1 MEGNIILIIYQL
13 VVLLASVIVHEVS
26 HGLMALRLGDD
37 TAKRA
42 GRLTMNP
49 LRHLDPVGSIF
60 LPLLLFLAQSP
71 VVLGWAKPVPY
82 NPDALYKDYKYGPLK
97 VALAGPFSNLALA
110 LLFGLIV
117 RFGGGVLSV
126 EALGFLS
133 FIVFLN
139 CVLAVFNL
147 IPVPPLDGSKILS
160 AVLPYRYS
168 MFFERI
174 GFGGVIILMFLLFY
188 ASDVIWVPAI
198 TLFRIFAGVGG
209 AEAFLK
215 IFAG

>member
-1 MEGNIILIIYQL
+1 MESNIILIVYQL
-13 VVLLASVIVHEVS
+13 VVLLVSVIVHEVS

-49 LRHLDPVGSIF
+49 LKHLDPVGSVF
-60 LPLLLFLAQSP
+60 LPLLLFFARSP
-71 VVLGWAKPVPY
+71 ILFGWAKPVPY
-82 NPDALYKDYKYGPLK
+82 DPNALYKDYKYGPLK

-110 LLFGLIV
+110 LFFGIIV
-117 RFGGGVLSV
+117 RFGSGVLGT

-133 FIVFLN
+133 FIIFLN

-147 IPVPPLDGSKILS
+147 IPIPPLDGSKILS
-160 AVLPYRYS
+160 AILPYRYS
-168 MFFERI
+168 MLFERI
-174 GFGGVIILMFLLFY
+174 GFGGIIILMFLLFY
-188 ASDVIWVPAI
+188 VSDIIWIPAI
-198 TLFRIFAGVGG
+198 TLFRVFAGFNG

-215 IFAG
+215 VFAG